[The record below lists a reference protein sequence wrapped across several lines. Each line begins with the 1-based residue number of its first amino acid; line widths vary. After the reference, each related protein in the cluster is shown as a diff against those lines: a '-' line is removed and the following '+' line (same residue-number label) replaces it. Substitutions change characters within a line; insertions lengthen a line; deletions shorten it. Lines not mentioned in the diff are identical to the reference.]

1 MPRINKKKSDDRFL
15 KKLNEEIKNNLI
27 RYIAGLLILIISGS
41 VAFLWNNLN
50 FLKINK
56 GNFEVLINN
65 QLGDDKFELRIYQ
78 NDYFIKNI
86 VADKIYEIN
95 DGNYEL
101 KAKVNWNLKPILIE
115 KFKIIKNQHLKLYIE
130 LPKRQNTI
138 ISGHVK
144 IRKEYLE
151 NGANLIVEVVD
162 QNRRTTTADDGAY
175 LLEVTPDMSIKIVV
189 KQNTKLIWRTLIVN
203 RVKPGE
209 EITHNITIPYEKL
222 Y

>member
-1 MPRINKKKSDDRFL
+1 
-15 KKLNEEIKNNLI
+15 LN
-27 RYIAGLLILIISGS
+27 
-41 VAFLWNNLN
+41 
-50 FLKINK
+50 
-56 GNFEVLINN
+56 
-65 QLGDDKFELRIYQ
+65 YQ
-78 NDYFIKNI
+78 N
-86 VADKIYEIN
+86 VKI
-95 DGNYEL
+95 
-101 KAKVNWNLKPILIE
+101 
-115 KFKIIKNQHLKLYIE
+115 
-130 LPKRQNTI
+130 TI